1 MGSVEVLV
9 NPYPILPFH
18 LTLPLRNH
26 APQRLEGLYADMLHI
41 AREWQG
47 MTLFYNGA
55 LCGASAPDHAH
66 VQAVEATGL
75 PLLGEYWQEEIA
87 CGMEPLLVN
96 GNGTLYNVTTYAVPL
111 FMISARNV
119 SRSVELCGKLLAAL
133 PCHEGEAEPR
143 VNVFVYYTS
152 DEGYVSMIIPRAAH
166 RPAAYFA
173 DGAEQRLVSPG
184 AIDMAG
190 LLITPRG
197 EDFQA
202 INADEAIALLR
213 EVALSPGDVEDV
225 VSRLV
230 E

>member
-1 MGSVEVLV
+1 
-9 NPYPILPFH
+9 
-18 LTLPLRNH
+18 
-26 APQRLEGLYADMLHI
+26 
-41 AREWQG
+41 

-96 GNGTLYNVTTYAVPL
+96 ENGTLYNVTTYAVPL
-111 FMISARNV
+111 FLISARNV

-152 DEGYVSMIIPRAAH
+152 DEGYVTMILPRAAH

-173 DGAEQRLVSPG
+173 EGTEQRLVSPG

-190 LLITPRG
+190 FIITPRR

-202 INADEAIALLR
+202 INANEAIALLR